1 MNNPSVLLKGFMPV
15 FWSPARGVRGLTSQ
29 QTTFA
34 TGEV

>member
-1 MNNPSVLLKGFMPV
+1 MNNLSVFLKGFKLV